1 MKVTGT
7 MQNNISTEPLDDAI
21 TNKERL
27 SYGASDF
34 ACNVANGMV
43 GTYLMYYYTDVFGL
57 AAGAIGTLFF
67 IARIVDAVSGPT
79 WGIMIDR
86 THTRWGKSRP
96 YFLWFS
102 IPYAI
107 MFILTFSSV
116 PLGPLGKLIWA
127 YVTYIAIDI
136 LYLGINIPITSM
148 LPSLTADPQER
159 VKFSTVRQ
167 VLATTG
173 ATLISIAVLPTVQLL
188 GQGNDRKGFF
198 VTAIVVA
205 VLTVFLL
212 LLTFKNTHERV
223 HSQKQEKLSLKE
235 SISALKGNWPWMI
248 ISLMY
253 FFFWIGMQTKL
264 QVTVY
269 FFKYNMHNADLASFM
284 LGLQALSLIVIVFT
298 PFLTKHFG
306 KKGTMVIGLGLCV
319 LSQLIL
325 GIGAQMMNVPI
336 LAGATI
342 LGYFGNGFFAGLLP
356 VMLADTVD
364 YGEWKNG
371 VRAEGLVTSFSGIA
385 SNLGMG
391 MGGVVTGFL
400 LSMNGYV
407 ANHAQ
412 TAQALKAIEM
422 NFVWVP
428 FIGFGIGLI
437 LMYFYKFDKMQPKIE
452 ADLKKRH
459 ELAE

>member
-7 MQNNISTEPLDDAI
+7 MHDSIPDVSLDEEI
-21 TNKERL
+21 TNKERF

-34 ACNVANGMV
+34 ACNLANGMV

-67 IARIVDAVSGPT
+67 VARIVDAISGPT

-107 MFILTFSSV
+107 MFILTFSSI

-127 YVTYIAIDI
+127 YVTYISIDI

-173 ATLISIAVLPTVQLL
+173 ATLISIAVLPTVSLL
-188 GQGNDRKGFF
+188 GQGNDKKGFF

-205 VLTVFLL
+205 VITACLL
-212 LLTFKNTHERV
+212 LLTFKNTNERV
-223 HSQKQEKLSLKE
+223 HSQSQEKLSLKE
-235 SISALKGNWPWMI
+235 SVTALKGNWPWMI

-284 LGLQALSLIVIVFT
+284 LGLQALSLVVIVFT
-298 PFLTKHFG
+298 PALTKRFG
-306 KKGTMVIGLGLCV
+306 KKGAMVIGLGLCV
-319 LSQLIL
+319 ISQLVL
-325 GIGAQMMNVPI
+325 GIGAKTMNVPI

-407 ANHAQ
+407 PNHAQ
-412 TAQALKAIEM
+412 TSQALNAIEM

-428 FIGFGIGLI
+428 FIGFGIGLL
-437 LMYFYKFDKMQPKIE
+437 LMHFYKFDKMQSKIE
-452 ADLKKRH
+452 ADLKERH
-459 ELAE
+459 QQAS

>member
-1 MKVTGT
+1 MKMTQT
-7 MQNNISTEPLDDAI
+7 LSKEAASLADAEHI

-67 IARIVDAVSGPT
+67 IARIVDAISGPT

-107 MFILTFSSV
+107 FFILAFSSV

-148 LPSLTADPQER
+148 LPSLTASPQER

-167 VLATTG
+167 VLATAG
-173 ATLISIAVLPTVQLL
+173 ATLISIAVLPAVQLL
-188 GQGNDRKGFF
+188 GHGNDKQGFL
-198 VTAIVVA
+198 VTAIIVA
-205 VLTVFLL
+205 VLTAFLL
-212 LLTFKNTHERV
+212 LVTFKNTRERV
-223 HSQKQEKLSLKE
+223 HPKHQTKLSLKQ
-235 SISALKGNWPWMI
+235 SASALKGNWPWMI

-284 LGLQALSLIVIVFT
+284 LGLQALSLVVIVFT
-298 PFLTKHFG
+298 PFLTRHFG

-319 LSQLIL
+319 ISQLIL
-325 GIGAQMMNVPI
+325 GVGAKMMNVPI

-412 TAQALKAIEM
+412 TPQALKAIEM

-437 LMYFYKFDKMQPKIE
+437 LMYFYKFDKMQAKID
-452 ADLKKRH
+452 ADLKARH
-459 ELAE
+459 EATD

>member
-1 MKVTGT
+1 MKMTQT
-7 MQNNISTEPLDDAI
+7 LPKESAALTDSEHI

-67 IARIVDAVSGPT
+67 IARIVDAISGPT

-102 IPYAI
+102 VPYAI
-107 MFILTFSSV
+107 FFILAFSSV

-148 LPSLTADPQER
+148 LPSLTASPQER

-173 ATLISIAVLPTVQLL
+173 ATLISIAVLPAVQLL
-188 GQGNDRKGFF
+188 GNGNDKQGFL
-198 VTAIVVA
+198 VTAIIVA
-205 VLTVFLL
+205 VLTAFLL
-212 LLTFKNTHERV
+212 LVTFKNTHERV
-223 HSQKQEKLSLKE
+223 HPKHQTKLSLKQ
-235 SISALKGNWPWMI
+235 SASALKGNWPWMI

-284 LGLQALSLIVIVFT
+284 LGLQALSLVVIVFT

-319 LSQLIL
+319 ISQLIL
-325 GIGAQMMNVPI
+325 GVGAKMMNVPI

-371 VRAEGLVTSFSGIA
+371 VRQKDWSPRSQGLLPTLEWA
-385 SNLGMG
+385 W
-391 MGGVVTGFL
+391 
-400 LSMNGYV
+400 V
-407 ANHAQ
+407 A
-412 TAQALKAIEM
+412 L
-422 NFVWVP
+422 
-428 FIGFGIGLI
+428 
-437 LMYFYKFDKMQPKIE
+437 
-452 ADLKKRH
+452 
-459 ELAE
+459 

>member
-205 VLTVFLL
+205 ALTVFLL

-452 ADLKKRH
+452 AELKKRH

>member
-1 MKVTGT
+1 
-7 MQNNISTEPLDDAI
+7 
-21 TNKERL
+21 
-27 SYGASDF
+27 
-34 ACNVANGMV
+34 MV

-57 AAGAIGTLFF
+57 AAAAIGTLFF
-67 IARIVDAVSGPT
+67 IARIVDAVSGPV

-107 MFILTFSSV
+107 FFILAFSAV
-116 PLGPLGKLIWA
+116 PLGPIGKLIWA

-148 LPSLTADPQER
+148 LPSITADPKER
-159 VKFSTVRQ
+159 VKLSTVRQ
-167 VLATTG
+167 VLATGG
-173 ATLISIAVLPTVQLL
+173 ATLISIAVLPAVAFL
-188 GQGNDRKGFF
+188 GQGNDQRGFLL
-198 VTAIVVA
+198 TAIIIG
-205 VLTVFLL
+205 LITVTLL
-212 LLTFKNTHERV
+212 LTTFKNTHERI
-223 HSQKQEKLSLKE
+223 HPKNQTKLSLRE
-235 SISALKGNWPWMI
+235 SARALKGNWPWMI
-248 ISLMY
+248 ISMMY

-284 LGLQALSLIVIVFT
+284 LGLQALSLVVIVFT
-298 PFLTKHFG
+298 PFLTRHFG

-325 GIGAQMMNVPI
+325 GVGAKMLNVPI

-400 LSMNGYV
+400 LSLSGYV
-407 ANHAQ
+407 ANHQQSAE
-412 TAQALKAIEM
+412 ALNAIEM

-437 LMYFYKFDKMQPKIE
+437 LMYFYKFDKMQTKIE

-459 ELAE
+459 KANA